1 MPSTEEVFAATD
13 LQREWLA
20 RIDAAIARCAG
31 ETEKSDA
38 ANELNHRLIAEL
50 KAAGYP
56 QLAVPADLGGGG
68 ISLTDVLLFHERI
81 ATADPSVSLGMGWHM
96 NTVLQLG
103 RTRLWR
109 ADMLEK
115 LCRDIL
121 ERGALINRA
130 DSEAATGSP
139 SRGGTPQ
146 TTARPVAGG
155 FRLTGVK
162 RFTSLAP
169 VLDYFVVSAY
179 DEETGGVSDFLIP
192 KETRGV
198 SIELTWHTMGM
209 RGTASHDLVLSDA
222 EVPAEARVYVRQH
235 KNVFSLPNPYN
246 LFIPSVYTGIACAAI
261 GEAVRFARDYQPNSL
276 DRPIAELPNIRQA
289 IGQMELELA
298 AARHFLFSVAE
309 KFDQGRYP
317 SEDAWRAEFGAAKVF
332 AVQSA
337 MNVVDKA
344 MRVVG
349 IHSLALS
356 HPLQRMYRDVRFG
369 LHNPP
374 MEDAVLQQL
383 ADRVIGDAGQ

>member
-1 MPSTEEVFAATD
+1 
-13 LQREWLA
+13 
-20 RIDAAIARCAG
+20 
-31 ETEKSDA
+31 
-38 ANELNHRLIAEL
+38 
-50 KAAGYP
+50 
-56 QLAVPADLGGGG
+56 
-68 ISLTDVLLFHERI
+68 
-81 ATADPSVSLGMGWHM
+81 M
-96 NTVLQLG
+96 NTVLQQG
-103 RTRLWR
+103 RTRQWPSDIF
-109 ADMLEK
+109 AK

-146 TTARPVAGG
+146 TTARPAPGG

-169 VLDYFVVSAY
+169 VLDYFVVSAF
-179 DEETGGVSDFLIP
+179 DEETGGVSDFLIS
-192 KETRGV
+192 KGTEGV
-198 SIELTWHTMGM
+198 TVKPTWNTIGM

-222 EVPAEARVYVRQH
+222 LVPAEARVFVRPH
-235 KNVFSLPNPYN
+235 KNVFSHPNPYN
-246 LFIPSVYTGIACAAI
+246 LFIPAVYMGIAGAAI
-261 GEAVRFARDYQPNSL
+261 NEAVRFAARYQPNSL
-276 DRPIAELPNIRQA
+276 DQPIGRLPTIRQA
-289 IGQMELELA
+289 IGQMELELS
-298 AARHFLFSVAE
+298 AARHFLYSVAE

-317 SEDAWRAEFGAAKVF
+317 SDEAWRPDFGAAKVF

-337 MNVVDKA
+337 LNVVDKA
-344 MRVVG
+344 MRIVG

-383 ADRVIGDAGQ
+383 ADRAFGGTES